1 MPEDMEKLFTFSA
14 DSFSLDPDIESF
26 LRTKNVIYM
35 DYGLRA
41 YIKSEAIPSI
51 LSELASAT
59 KVYSKQSDAAEL
71 LKVELEKSLQEK
83 AGLITRTGLMEAELA
98 SLRTQVASALQ
109 QVQKL
114 DAEKRLSSQRNTP
127 NSIPQSGSGSDAL
140 RQSYEKL
147 RTEFQTLMSQSI
159 ESITSLK
166 VLEEENEELRQEL
179 ENLRAQRTPVEH
191 RQV

>member
-1 MPEDMEKLFTFSA
+1 MEKLFTFSA
-14 DSFSLDPDIESF
+14 DSFSLDLDIESF
-26 LRTKNVIYM
+26 LRTKNAIYM
-35 DYGLRA
+35 DFGLRA
-41 YIKSEAIPSI
+41 YIKSESMPSI
-51 LSELASAT
+51 LSELESAA
-59 KVYSKQSDAAEL
+59 KVYSKQSDATEL
-71 LKVELEKSLQEK
+71 LKAELEKSLQEK

-127 NSIPQSGSGSDAL
+127 NSIQQSGSGSDAL

-159 ESITSLK
+159 ESIASLK
-166 VLEEENEELRQEL
+166 VLEE
-179 ENLRAQRTPVEH
+179 
-191 RQV
+191 